1 MNSSTPPVLRRR
13 RIWPWVVAAIVLTP
27 VVVLAVTA
35 YSYIHLERDADRLR
49 HQVMKH
55 HQADWQTRVQ
65 LSVGS
70 ATLASLR
77 GCLQLVP
84 HKDIAEV
91 RQALAAVRQASVGV
105 YEIPARQSR
114 VTRAS
119 FLVDTDRA
127 MATDGWVRIVGVV
140 DGDEKVMIYV
150 PEDSDEPERFCLA
163 VVTDEEL
170 VVVSAT
176 VDPEALASLIEHHA
190 GRNLHQ
196 SFRHLN

>member
-1 MNSSTPPVLRRR
+1 M
-13 RIWPWVVAAIVLTP
+13 LTP
-27 VVVLAVTA
+27 VVVLAATA
-35 YSYIHLERDADRLR
+35 YSCIHLERDADRLR
-49 HQVMKH
+49 HLVMKH

-77 GCLQLVP
+77 GCLQLVH

-91 RQALAAVRQASVGV
+91 RQVLGAVRQASVGV
-105 YEIPARQSR
+105 YEIPVGQSR
-114 VTRAS
+114 ATRAS
-119 FLVDTDRA
+119 LLMDTDRA
-127 MATDGWVRIVGVV
+127 MARDGWVRIVGVV

-176 VDPEALASLIEHHA
+176 VDPEALASLVEHHA
-190 GRNLHQ
+190 GRDLHR
-196 SFRHLN
+196 SFTDLN